1 VPGPLPRLL
10 LWCIY
15 PFLPTRLR
23 PSPPLDW
30 VGAWQF
36 PVQRL
41 LYGALFRG
49 CSHSLRFRPAGLLA
63 TPVAPTAVLL
73 LPVGSWPARFLP
85 VSRRVPQSVEPWTPS
100 SSGQPWLFHL
110 NNSWFVTSP
119 SPRYASRPNRAIDD
133 RGLSPHKIHSLVG
146 CPLTVELRRSAR
158 FALAPSLI
166 NCLLERNRRC
176 YPALPGAVVPS
187 DLVRPVRPKPE

>member
-1 VPGPLPRLL
+1 MPGPLPRLL
-10 LWCIY
+10 SWCIY
-15 PFLPTRLR
+15 PFLPTRLW

-30 VGAWQF
+30 VGAWQL

-41 LYGALFRG
+41 QYGAPFRG
-49 CSHSLRFRPAGLLA
+49 CSHSVMFRPAGLLA

-85 VSRRVPQSVEPWTPS
+85 VSRRVPHLAEPWTPS

-133 RGLSPHKIHSLVG
+133 KGLSPHKIHSLVG
-146 CPLTVELRRSAR
+146 CPLTTKLTCRYKAQRNSGRVQR
-158 FALAPSLI
+158 FGQV
-166 NCLLERNRRC
+166 LLLWTTVMTTC
-176 YPALPGAVVPS
+176 PFLC
-187 DLVRPVRPKPE
+187 PVSTYR

>member
-1 VPGPLPRLL
+1 MPGPLPRLL

-30 VGAWQF
+30 VGAWQL

-41 LYGALFRG
+41 QYGALFRG

-85 VSRRVPQSVEPWTPS
+85 VSRRVPHLAEPWTPS

-110 NNSWFVTSP
+110 NNSWFVSSP

-133 RGLSPHKIHSLVG
+133 KGLSPHKIHSLVG
-146 CPLTVELRRSAR
+146 CPPMDWS
-158 FALAPSLI
+158 
-166 NCLLERNRRC
+166 
-176 YPALPGAVVPS
+176 
-187 DLVRPVRPKPE
+187 